1 MKSSMQFLATLTIG
15 CVLSAPAALAG
26 CNRPPAPSKIPD
38 GSTASIKVMVTTMKT
53 VKEYNN
59 DVQTYL
65 KCLDFEARQNQISSD
80 DQVSLHNEAVN
91 QLQHVTAL
99 FNAQVKIYKSKHS

>member
-1 MKSSMQFLATLTIG
+1 MKSSKQFLAALTIG
-15 CVLSAPAALAG
+15 CVMCAPAALAG

-38 GSTASIKVMVTTMKT
+38 GSTATMAVMVTTMQT

-65 KCLDFEARQNQISSD
+65 KCLDFEVRQNQLSSD
-80 DQVSLHNEAVN
+80 SVVSLHNSAVD
-91 QLQHVTAL
+91 QLKQITAQ
-99 FNAQVKIYKSKHS
+99 FNEQVRIFKSKHS